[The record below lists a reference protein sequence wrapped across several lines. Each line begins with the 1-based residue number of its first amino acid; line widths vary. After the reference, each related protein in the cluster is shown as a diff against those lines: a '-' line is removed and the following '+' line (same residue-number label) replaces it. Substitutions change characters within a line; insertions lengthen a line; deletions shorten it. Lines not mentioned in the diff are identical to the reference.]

1 MARRR
6 NQSSVL
12 FVIEQVRRHRCL
24 AAARWLYTSLMETL
38 LLTRSELVE
47 LLDPP
52 VLSGALRMAFAAYS
66 TNRSVDAMRIPV
78 ALPAGQVPSGASG
91 MLLAPGVV
99 PGIPAYS
106 VKVHA
111 KFPGG
116 DPAIRGLLVLHDLA
130 TGAPLAVMESSYLT
144 ALRTGLVGALGADV
158 LARPNASTVAIIGA
172 GAQGQAQLTALRRV
186 RTLTAVRIFDAVPEA
201 SRRLADNPA
210 SRGLDVTLAGDL
222 DEALA
227 GADII
232 VTATWAEEPFIFRR
246 HLRPGVH
253 ITTLGPDQ
261 PGKCEI
267 AADALLSTRVVV
279 DDRALAVEMGAVGG
293 AGLGADAIHA
303 ELGEILAGTQPGR
316 CNDHEVT
323 VFGSVGLAFQ
333 DLAAGWLA
341 YCRAKER
348 GMGRSLDFLS

>member
-1 MARRR
+1 MQPRRI
-6 NQSSVL
+6 QPHFAPASS
-12 FVIEQVRRHRCL
+12 Q
-24 AAARWLYTSLMETL
+24 A
-38 LLTRSELVE
+38 
-47 LLDPP
+47 
-52 VLSGALRMAFAAYS
+52 
-66 TNRSVDAMRIPV
+66 IPV
-78 ALPAGQVPSGASG
+78 ALPAGQVPPGASG

-172 GAQGQAQLTALRRV
+172 GAQGQAQLSALRRA
-186 RTLTAVRIFDAVPEA
+186 RTLIAVRIFDAVPEA

-210 SRGLDVTLAGDL
+210 NQGLDVTLAGDL

-246 HLRPGVH
+246 HLRPGMH

-267 AADALLSTRVVV
+267 AADALLSARVVV

-303 ELGEILAGTQPGR
+303 ELGEILAGTRPGR
-316 CNDHEVT
+316 CDDHEVT

-348 GMGRSLDFLS
+348 GMGRNLDFLS

>member
-1 MARRR
+1 MK
-6 NQSSVL
+6 
-12 FVIEQVRRHRCL
+12 
-24 AAARWLYTSLMETL
+24 TL
-38 LLTRSELVE
+38 LLTRSEVVE

-52 VLSGALRMAFAAYS
+52 TLLEALRKAFAAYS
-66 TNRSVDAMRIPV
+66 TDRSVDAMRVPV
-78 ALPAGQVPSGASG
+78 PLPSEQVPPGASG
-91 MLLAPGVV
+91 MLLAPGLV

-116 DPAIRGLLVLHDLA
+116 DPAIRGLLVLHDLT

-158 LARPNASTVAIIGA
+158 LARPDASTAAIIGA
-172 GAQGQAQLTALRRV
+172 GAQGRAQLEALRRV
-186 RTLTAVRIFDAVPEA
+186 RALTSVRIYDPIPKAA
-201 SRRLADNPA
+201 DRLAADPA
-210 SRGLDVTLAGDL
+210 SQGLDVTLAGDL
-222 DEALA
+222 DEAID
-227 GADII
+227 GADIV
-232 VTATWAEEPFIFRR
+232 VTATWAEEPFLFHR
-246 HLRPGVH
+246 HLRPGMH

-267 AADALLSTRVVV
+267 AADALLAARVAV

-293 AGLGADAIHA
+293 AGLTADVIDA
-303 ELGEILAGTQPGR
+303 ELGEILAGIRPGR
-316 CNDHEVT
+316 CDDQEVT

-341 YCRAKER
+341 YSRAKEL
-348 GMGRSLDFLS
+348 GMGESLDFLS